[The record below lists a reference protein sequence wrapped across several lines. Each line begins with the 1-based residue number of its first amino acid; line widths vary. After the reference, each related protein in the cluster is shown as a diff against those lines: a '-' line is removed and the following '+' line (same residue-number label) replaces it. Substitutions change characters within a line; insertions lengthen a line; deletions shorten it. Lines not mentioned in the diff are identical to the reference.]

1 VDPETRDELDQ
12 TMAATAAQTGA
23 VLHTYPRPGRAVRRV
38 VLRDIRGDRGTQF
51 EAAQMKMMARCGSWV
66 TTPARVSAPCSA
78 PRSPATNGCTWS
90 LPAGS
95 GRLPG
100 RWALNTT
107 MTCSTPWPVTTSS
120 TAAGSASCCAAPRS
134 LRSSITGP
142 AEPPPPSTAG
152 HDLPMRL
159 CRRGGD
165 HRSRESG
172 RHARVNI
179 LAVTVITD
187 WRGPRPHTWPISQS
201 TTTPPARE
209 DQADELPFF
218 RRPVMAGD
226 RGCLRC
232 CQPVDLHEG
241 FHGLTRPF

>member
-1 VDPETRDELDQ
+1 MDPETRDELDQ
-12 TMAATAAQTGA
+12 TMAAIAAQTGV

-38 VLRDIRGDRGTQF
+38 VLRDTRGDRGTQF
-51 EAAQMKMMARCGSWV
+51 EAAQMEDDGTLRVVGHDTGPGVSDVFGAAITSYEWV
-66 TTPARVSAPCSA
+66 YVVP
-78 PRSPATNGCTWS
+78 
-90 LPAGS
+90 S
-95 GRLPG
+95 GRIGRWPG

-120 TAAGSASCCAAPRS
+120 TAARSASCCAAPRS

-152 HDLPMRL
+152 HDLPVRL
-159 CRRGGD
+159 CRRDGD
-165 HRSRESG
+165 HRSRESK

-187 WRGPRPHTWPISQS
+187 WRGSRPHTWPILQS

-218 RRPVMAGD
+218 RRSVAPDATG
-226 RGCLRC
+226 
-232 CQPVDLHEG
+232 
-241 FHGLTRPF
+241 

>member
-1 VDPETRDELDQ
+1 MDPETRDELDQ
-12 TMAATAAQTGA
+12 TIAAIAAQTGA

-51 EAAQMKMMARCGSWV
+51 EAA
-66 TTPARVSAPCSA
+66 
-78 PRSPATNGCTWS
+78 
-90 LPAGS
+90 
-95 GRLPG
+95 RLPG
-100 RWALNTT
+100 RWALNTA

-142 AEPPPPSTAG
+142 AEPPPPGTAG
-152 HDLPMRL
+152 HDLPLRL

-165 HRSRESG
+165 HRSPESG

-187 WRGPRPHTWPISQS
+187 WRGSRPHTWPISQS

-209 DQADELPFF
+209 DQTDELPLIRRSII
-218 RRPVMAGD
+218 RRP
-226 RGCLRC
+226 
-232 CQPVDLHEG
+232 
-241 FHGLTRPF
+241 LTGKDANSPAHVH